1 MDTIYA
7 ETTPPGRGGVSI
19 VRLSGPG
26 ARAIGEE
33 VAGALPE
40 ARQAVLRSVRDG
52 DVIDRALVIRF
63 DPGASFTGEEV
74 VEFHLH
80 GAPVVV
86 RRLMSALRARGA
98 RLAEPGEFTRRGFLN
113 GVVPLSEAEA
123 LSDLLVAET
132 EAQRQQAMRIVSGD
146 LTRWADRLR
155 EKLIRAGALV
165 EASLDFADEEDAPA
179 EVPAEVMALLA
190 EVRDD
195 MQRSVGGFA
204 AAERIRAGFE
214 VAIVGPP
221 NAGKSSLLNRIA
233 GRDVALVSDEAGTT
247 RDVLELRADLG
258 GLAVTFLDT
267 AGLREAE
274 NKVERMGVAR
284 ARDRAAAADLR
295 IHLVTDATV
304 DQAAHVVGDLVVRS
318 KSDLGAGDISA
329 VTGEGVD
336 QLLEKV
342 REMLAARVAGAGLV
356 SRVRQVEALQDAA
369 DALAVTH
376 DAPPELLA
384 EAVRLAALRLH
395 EVIGRVAPDD
405 YLDEIFSTFCIG
417 K

>member
-7 ETTPPGRGGVSI
+7 EATPPGRGGISV
-19 VRLSGPG
+19 VRLSGPE
-26 ARAIGEE
+26 ARAIGEA
-33 VAGALPE
+33 VAGPLPE

-63 DPGASFTGEEV
+63 GAGSSFTGEDV

-86 RRLMSALRARGA
+86 RRLMAALRVRGA

-146 LTRWADRLR
+146 LTRWADGLR
-155 EKLIRAGALV
+155 EKLVRAGALV
-165 EASLDFADEEDAPA
+165 EASLDFADEDDAPT
-179 EVPAEVMALLA
+179 EVPAEVMALLS
-190 EVRDD
+190 EVRKEIAL
-195 MQRSVGGFA
+195 SVGGST

-221 NAGKSSLLNRIA
+221 NAGKSTLLNRIA
-233 GRDVALVSDEAGTT
+233 GREVALVSDEAGTT
-247 RDVLELRADLG
+247 RDVLELRTDLG

-267 AGLREAE
+267 AGLRDAE
-274 NKVERMGVAR
+274 NRVERMGVAR
-284 ARDRAAAADLR
+284 ARERAAAADLR
-295 IHLVTDATV
+295 IHLVTDEPPDRDV
-304 DQAAHVVGDLVVRS
+304 YMEGDLVVRS
-318 KSDLGAGDISA
+318 KADLGAGDISA
-329 VTGEGVD
+329 LTGEGVD
-336 QLLEKV
+336 QLLEDV
-342 REMLAARVAGAGLV
+342 RARLAPRVAGAGLV
-356 SRVRQVEALQDAA
+356 SRMRQVEALLNAV
-369 DALAVTH
+369 DALDVRR
-376 DAPPELLA
+376 DMPPELLA
-384 EAVRLAALRLH
+384 EAVRLASLRLH

>member
-1 MDTIYA
+1 M
-7 ETTPPGRGGVSI
+7 
-19 VRLSGPG
+19 
-26 ARAIGEE
+26 
-33 VAGALPE
+33 
-40 ARQAVLRSVRDG
+40 
-52 DVIDRALVIRF
+52 
-63 DPGASFTGEEV
+63 
-74 VEFHLH
+74 
-80 GAPVVV
+80 
-86 RRLMSALRARGA
+86 
-98 RLAEPGEFTRRGFLN
+98 
-113 GVVPLSEAEA
+113 VPLSEAEA

-146 LTRWADRLR
+146 LTRWADGLR

-165 EASLDFADEEDAPA
+165 EASLDFADEENAPA

-195 MQRSVGGFA
+195 IQRSVGGSA

-247 RDVLELRADLG
+247 RDVLELRTDLG

-304 DQAAHVVGDLVVRS
+304 DQAAHVEGDLVVRS

-336 QLLEKV
+336 RLLEEV

-356 SRVRQVEALQDAA
+356 SRARQVEALQDAA
-369 DALAVTH
+369 DALTATH
-376 DAPPELLA
+376 YAPPELLA
-384 EAVRLAALRLH
+384 EAVRLAALRLQ